1 METATRFIDSPQRR
15 WLDLLVGS
23 VLISMLVFGSIYIY
37 QLNNDARDLTL
48 ANELALR
55 GQQLSTDHGCVAC
68 HTVDGSPGVGPSWL
82 GMWGKTEMLTT
93 GEVVTVNEEYFSS
106 SLRLAQR
113 QVLAGYPNI
122 MPYYFLPE
130 EEVVALME
138 YARQLA
144 IPQTP

>member
-1 METATRFIDSPQRR
+1 MQTATRFIDSPQRR

-144 IPQTP
+144 NPQTP

>member
-1 METATRFIDSPQRR
+1 MQTATRFIDSPQRR

-113 QVLAGYPNI
+113 QVIAGYPNI

-144 IPQTP
+144 NPQTP